1 MKKQTKTQKIV
12 AFKKANPNASYAEIA
27 KAAGSS
33 VGMIGITLSKAGLT
47 KKRKAV
53 HKQPTKGQK
62 ILREVLKQEV
72 APIPSVHALNVEI
85 YNLRQQINGYVAV
98 VSYLENKLGIG
109 AQNGSAI

>member
-1 MKKQTKTQKIV
+1 MENQTKTQKIV

-33 VGMIGITLSKAGLT
+33 VGMIGVTLRNAGLT

-53 HKQPTKGQK
+53 RKQPTKVQK

-85 YNLRQQINGYVAV
+85 YNLRQQIAGYVAV
-98 VSYLENKLGIG
+98 VSYLENKLGIKDG
-109 AQNGSAI
+109 ASV